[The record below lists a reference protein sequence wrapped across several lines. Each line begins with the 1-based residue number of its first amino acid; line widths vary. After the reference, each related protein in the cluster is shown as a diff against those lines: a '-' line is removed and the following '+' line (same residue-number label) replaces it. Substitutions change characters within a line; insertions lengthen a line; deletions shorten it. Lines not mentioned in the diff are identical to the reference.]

1 MEDVRRVAMKLNDL
15 FGDVSISLREVLGLI
30 ESHLELVSLDIKLIE
45 GLAAS
50 LAVERLVIH

>member
-1 MEDVRRVAMKLNDL
+1 MEDVRRVAMQLNDF
-15 FGDVSISLREVLGLI
+15 FGNVSISLREVLGLI

>member
-1 MEDVRRVAMKLNDL
+1 MEDVRRVAMQLNDL
-15 FGDVSISLREVLGLI
+15 FGNVSISLREVLGLI